1 MDQPTK
7 HHWFQSVTEVKPNEL
22 RLRGY
27 LIDEMMGHVNFADG
41 IWLALMGEL
50 PTTDESKLIN
60 AILLSSI
67 DHGAT
72 PPSALTCRTVASTGA
87 PINAAVAAGV
97 LAINKFHGGAIETC
111 MHSLLEG
118 VKIMDN
124 EQKDAPTVAKDLIK
138 KSKDSG
144 KRLSGF
150 GHRVHTCD
158 PRTVKLFQLAEQA
171 NKNGAFVQLAKAL
184 EAEFAAQ
191 GKPLPINVDGAIA
204 AVLCEMGLP
213 SNLANGF
220 FIMARVVGMI
230 AHFAEEV
237 GREKPMRVVHPT
249 DHEYDGTPPRTFN
262 PEVF

>member
-1 MDQPTK
+1 MEEKTK
-7 HHWFQSVTEVKPNEL
+7 HHWYQSVTQVKPNEL

-27 LIDEMMGHVNFADG
+27 LIDEMMGHVSFADG

-50 PTTDESKLIN
+50 PNEDESKLIN
-60 AILLSSI
+60 AMLLSSI

-97 LAINKFHGGAIETC
+97 LAINRYHGGAIETC
-111 MHSLLEG
+111 MESLLEG
-118 VKIMDN
+118 VKQMNN
-124 EQKDAPTVAKDLIK
+124 EQKDAATVAKEMIK
-138 KSKDSG
+138 QAKDSG

-150 GHRVHTCD
+150 GHRIHTSD
-158 PRTVKLFQLAEQA
+158 PRTKRLFELTEQA
-171 NKNGAFVQLAKAL
+171 NKNGEFVQLALAL

-230 AHFAEEV
+230 AHYADEV

-249 DHEYDGTPPRTFN
+249 DHEYDGPAARSLSK
-262 PEVF
+262 EVL